1 MRVNETLYFDHQAST
16 PVSRGVLAE
25 MMDYWG
31 VHCAN
36 PHSMDHHMGWAAQS
50 AIKKAQASIGRL
62 IGGDEDEIFFTS
74 GATEANNLALLG
86 LARRSAHG
94 SRKKVL
100 LSAIEHK
107 SVLACARVL
116 RDQLGFIVI
125 EIPVSEYG
133 IVDPDALSSY
143 LDDDVLLVSLIA
155 VNNEIGTVQDLRAL
169 SRRIQSVGAL
179 LHCDAAQAPIA
190 FSLRWL
196 TEVADMVS
204 LSAHKMY
211 GPQGIG
217 ALFIR
222 RNLHRQIEPIIYGG
236 GQQMNLRSGTLPLAL
251 CVGMGAAA
259 KLMADES
266 TDAKRT
272 LLKALRDRF
281 VNELTESAN
290 GRVFSNGPNMGGR
303 HPGNANLRFEG
314 CDARDILAL
323 LQPRLAASVGSACTT
338 GIPEPSHVLKAIGL
352 TTLQAEASIRF
363 SFGFDTTD
371 EDVNDGVRLIRE
383 VLNRLNVS

>member
-1 MRVNETLYFDHQAST
+1 
-16 PVSRGVLAE
+16 
-25 MMDYWG
+25 
-31 VHCAN
+31 
-36 PHSMDHHMGWAAQS
+36 MGWAAQS

>member
-16 PVSRGVLAE
+16 PVSRGVLDE

-31 VHCAN
+31 VQCAN
-36 PHSMDHHMGWAAQS
+36 PHSMDHHMGWAAQ
-50 AIKKAQASIGRL
+50 AAVKRAQASIGDL
-62 IGGDEDEIFFTS
+62 IGGDADEIVFTS
-74 GATEANNLALLG
+74 GATESNNLALLG

-116 RDQLGFIVI
+116 RGQLGFTVI
-125 EIPVSEYG
+125 EIPVSQHGVVE
-133 IVDPDALSSY
+133 PDVLASY
-143 LDDDVLLVSLIA
+143 LNNDVLLVSLIA
-155 VNNEIGTVQDLRAL
+155 VNNEIGTVQDLRNL

-190 FSLRWL
+190 LSLEWL

-222 RNLHRQIEPIIYGG
+222 RDLQRQIEPMIYGG
-236 GQQMNLRSGTLPLAL
+236 GQQMNLRSGTLPVAL

-259 KLMADES
+259 KLMAEHK

-272 LLKALRDRF
+272 LLRALRDRF
-281 VNELTESAN
+281 VKELTESSK
-290 GRVFSNGPNMGGR
+290 GRVFSNGPTIERR

-314 CDARDILAL
+314 YDARDIVAL

-352 TTLQAEASIRF
+352 TTSQAEASIRF

-371 EDVNDGVRLIRE
+371 EDVDVGVRLISE
-383 VLNRLNVS
+383 ALHRLSVS